1 MKSRTRTEATRK
13 IKDKK
18 VLKSSHGKFA
28 TVFDL
33 EKHRE
38 AETDKNKKHKKHK
51 KEE

>member
-1 MKSRTRTEATRK
+1 MSKSRGRTDATRK

-33 EKHRE
+33 ESHRK
-38 AETDKNKKHKKHK
+38 ALPPKKK
-51 KEE
+51 